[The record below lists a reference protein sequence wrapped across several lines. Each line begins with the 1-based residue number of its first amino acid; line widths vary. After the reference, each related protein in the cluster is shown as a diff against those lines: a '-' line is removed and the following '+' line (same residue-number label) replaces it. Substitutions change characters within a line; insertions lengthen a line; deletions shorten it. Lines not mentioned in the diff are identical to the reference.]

1 MRWII
6 RWTPLKRW
14 GFFWFQH
21 VWSRLICETC
31 VTRIM
36 AWELA
41 FHSHYLKHPEPETNE
56 HLSHPELLSLWCFHC
71 RHCFVLSANSTV
83 VAVVGEEDQD
93 FLTRQ
98 IRILYGSCNGRAVT
112 GSLCSPRSLS
122 FSFALNVV
130 EVVSNQLSCKSH
142 SDWAVQRRKPRSAG
156 CVIPSRAVGYRI
168 CSVSDTP
175 TWWAISDHLSELL
188 REASGLCS
196 HTILKTWP
204 RPCSIIILSVD
215 YVVLI

>member
-130 EVVSNQLSCKSH
+130 EVVSNQLSCKRSFRLGSPEAKTQECRLCDSFTCCWLQNLQCLRYTHLMGHLWSFIRAAERSLWFVFSH
-142 SDWAVQRRKPRSAG
+142 YTKDLTQA
-156 CVIPSRAVGYRI
+156 
-168 CSVSDTP
+168 
-175 TWWAISDHLSELL
+175 L
-188 REASGLCS
+188 
-196 HTILKTWP
+196 
-204 RPCSIIILSVD
+204 
-215 YVVLI
+215 